1 MGDGKGKGLKSLL
14 RRCKNLSDRGSLGIF
29 CVCLRVC
36 VWGGGVGA
44 VVMEIRLSKNL
55 AHQMDK
61 H

>member
-14 RRCKNLSDRGSLGIF
+14 RNVIIYLIEADLKYTV
-29 CVCLRVC
+29 CVCMC
-36 VWGGGVGA
+36 VGA